1 MESNLQTCEVHG
13 MMDFTQYLGV
23 HHGRLNFLCRKYTQ
37 AADKRQQE
45 MELQYTTAE
54 THDLSAELAK
64 FFRNRLTVAQR
75 AALRRAVSTAEGWR
89 GALVGNPEL
98 LEEFDEFIEVAKDA
112 LKALGIRPE

>member
-1 MESNLQTCEVHG
+1 MKDLI
-13 MMDFTQYLGV
+13 F
-23 HHGRLNFLCRKYTQ
+23 NFLCRKYTQ

-45 MELQYTTAE
+45 IGLQYTTAE

-75 AALRRAVSTAEGWR
+75 AALRRAVSEAEGWR
-89 GALVGNPEL
+89 GALVGNPDPEP